1 LEAKDM
7 PLIEKDEKENV
18 GLITLNSPRRRNA
31 LSAELIEEL
40 EKALQE
46 FLEHKITVV
55 ILKAAQGSNVWSS
68 GYDVTELP
76 RSRRDP
82 LGYFDPIEK
91 TLRAIQEYPGSAIAM
106 VHGSVWGGACDLVM
120 TCDIVVGD
128 ETCSFA
134 ITPAK
139 IGLPYNVSGI
149 LHFMNRLEVNVAKE
163 MFFTADPVKAE
174 RAERVGIVNHLV
186 SSEKLLDFTME
197 LARRIASRSPLAI
210 SVIKEQF
217 RILSGAHAI
226 GPEAFERI
234 QGLRRRVY
242 DSHDYEE
249 GIRAFLEKRDP
260 TFTGE

>member
-1 LEAKDM
+1 
-7 PLIEKDEKENV
+7 LIEKDTRENV

-31 LSAELIEEL
+31 LSTELIGEL
-40 EKALQE
+40 EEALE
-46 FLEHKITVV
+46 DFRKKKIPVV
-55 ILKAAQGSNVWSS
+55 VLKAAEGSNVWSS

-91 TLRAIQEYPGSAIAM
+91 TLRAIQEYPGPVIAM

-120 TCDIVVGD
+120 TCDIVIGD

-163 MFFTADPVKAE
+163 MFFTADLVMGD
-174 RAERVGIVNHLV
+174 RAQQVGILNHLV
-186 SSEKLLDFTME
+186 DSKKLSDFTMD
-197 LARRIASRSPLAI
+197 LAKRIASNSHLAI

-249 GIRAFLEKRDP
+249 GIRAFLEKRRP
-260 TFTGE
+260 NFTGE

>member
-1 LEAKDM
+1 M
-7 PLIEKDEKENV
+7 QTPLIEQDVREKI
-18 GLITLNSPRRRNA
+18 GLITFNSPRRRNA
-31 LSAELIEEL
+31 LSAKLIGEL
-40 EKALQE
+40 EQALRDFRDQ
-46 FLEHKITVV
+46 KILVV
-55 ILKAAQGSNVWSS
+55 ILKAVEGSNVWSS

-91 TLRAIQEYPGSAIAM
+91 TLRAIQEYPGPVIAM

-120 TCDIVVGD
+120 TCDIVIGD
-128 ETCSFA
+128 ETSSFA

-149 LHFMNRLEVNVAKE
+149 LHFMNRLDVNVAKE
-163 MFFTADPVKAE
+163 MFFTADPVMAE
-174 RAERVGIVNHLV
+174 RAERVGILNHLV
-186 SSEKLLDFTME
+186 PSEKLMRFTME
-197 LARRIASRSPLAI
+197 LAKQIASRSALAI

-217 RILSGAHAI
+217 RILLSAHPIA
-226 GPEAFERI
+226 PDAFERI

-249 GIRAFLEKRDP
+249 GIRAFLEKRAPD
-260 TFTGE
+260 FTGE